1 MTIGEISWQ
10 RAGTSG
16 SAQGFYNS
24 FEIYLGLAEID
35 ELSDNYESNYVPG
48 SRVRVYST
56 ATQTMSADP
65 DQWMTIQL
73 DTPFYYDGTH
83 NLLVEIK
90 WVGGS
95 NMFFTYMWETGTNRG
110 LMNKNDAGSPTGT
123 LYTRMSRLMFSPASS
138 LEQYTF
144 GAIKALW

>member
-1 MTIGEISWQ
+1 MTIGEVSWQ

-16 SAQGFYNS
+16 SPQGYYNT
-24 FEIYLGLAEID
+24 FRIYMGHADTD
-35 ELSDNYESNYVPG
+35 ELSDTFEDNYVPG
-48 SRVRVYST
+48 SRTLVYST

-73 DTPFYYDGTH
+73 DTPFEYDGTRD
-83 NLLVEIK
+83 LIVEIS

-95 NMFFTYMWETGTNRG
+95 NMFFTYMWETGSNRG
-110 LMNKNDAGSPTGT
+110 LMNKNDVTSPTGT
-123 LYTRMSRLMFSPASS
+123 LYTRMSQLMFSPASS
-138 LEQYTF
+138 LEQHTF